1 MNRTLKDILYMLCI
15 CTVLFGFGACKSQPE
30 PKPEPKPEPV
40 RPAEPTRNEE
50 QENANRLLNELA
62 KVRAQAVQLKADTAY
77 PSEFAAAD
85 ATAAAAKEG
94 YESNNFA
101 AAQEK
106 AQIALMQYRTLIN
119 RMQIDALK
127 AKINQ
132 HDLSSYD
139 AKATKRPKP

>member
-62 KVRAQAVQLKADTAY
+62 KVRAQAVPQPMLRRPQQKKGMNRITLLQL
-77 PSEFAAAD
+77 
-85 ATAAAAKEG
+85 
-94 YESNNFA
+94 
-101 AAQEK
+101 
-106 AQIALMQYRTLIN
+106 R
-119 RMQIDALK
+119 R
-127 AKINQ
+127 
-132 HDLSSYD
+132 
-139 AKATKRPKP
+139 KRKLP